1 MARRIRRSGSLEA
14 GARQVSS
21 LDQDASVVD
30 TGTQDDE
37 TGPIAEVVIELVRS
51 RGLGVRSKPCPTIY
65 GVPASISGVSR
76 FVGVPPVLPVFSVAV
91 GRKARPRG
99 WQKRR
104 IYRSRFLCSRL
115 GKQKEAETR
124 RL

>member
-1 MARRIRRSGSLEA
+1 MARRCWRSGSLEA

-21 LDQDASVVD
+21 LDHDASVVD
-30 TGTQDDE
+30 TGTQADE
-37 TGPIAEVVIELVRS
+37 TSLIAEVVIESVRS

-76 FVGVPPVLPVFSVAV
+76 FVGVLPVLPAFSVAV
-91 GRKARPRG
+91 GREARPQG
-99 WQKRR
+99 WQKLR

-115 GKQKEAETR
+115 GKQKEAGTR